1 MSSSIGDRD
10 DGALEHVD
18 GEGAG
23 HRRLAAH
30 HLVQERQV
38 VVLRLPQRHGHGRRR
53 RAQPALRHVGARMV
67 RDPAGCIH

>member
-1 MSSSIGDRD
+1 MAPSSMSTEKEQAID
-10 DGALEHVD
+10 DWLPIT
-18 GEGAG
+18 
-23 HRRLAAH
+23 
-30 HLVQERQV
+30 LVQERQV